1 MSTPSMTRLDV
12 LRAAN
17 VLGDAL
23 HVWRNVCETRYGVS
37 VRHPEHNTRVVIL
50 AGAET
55 RSEQCRRHEALV
67 CDYMRRLERAG
78 WPS

>member
-1 MSTPSMTRLDV
+1 MSTQSMTRLDV

-23 HVWRNVCETRYGVS
+23 HVWRNVCEARYGVQ
-37 VRHPEHNTRVVIL
+37 VRNPESYARVVIL

-55 RSEQCRRHEALV
+55 RSDQCRRHEALV
-67 CDYMRRLERAG
+67 CDYMRRLERVC
-78 WPS
+78 